1 MMGLVRRK
9 GWFKATSLTRRR
21 VQVAVEGRLVPPP
34 RPRRLYHVSG
44 AVAAQAVRLDR
55 RRDALC
61 SLLARA
67 AGAAS
72 FGRLAAGLDSAMGI
86 ADGAGGGD
94 GLGDL

>member
-1 MMGLVRRK
+1 MVLVSSR
-9 GWFKATSLTRRR
+9 ASA
-21 VQVAVEGRLVPPP
+21 AVSSSVRSN
-34 RPRRLYHVSG
+34 VSV

-67 AGAAS
+67 AGVAS
-72 FGRLAAGLDSAMGI
+72 LDRLPTGLGGAMGI

-94 GLGDL
+94 GLGDF